1 MEQIEKE
8 LKSFAWTNES
18 IISILLNSNSKETLK
33 EILPVI
39 RRYTNAIVIN
49 YTMNIDT
56 NAQVRIG
63 KKTISLS

>member
-8 LKSFAWTNES
+8 LKSFSWTNES

>member
-8 LKSFAWTNES
+8 LKSFTWTNET
-18 IISILLNSNSKETLK
+18 IIRILLNSNSKETLK
-33 EILPVI
+33 EILPLI

-49 YTMNIDT
+49 YTMDIDT